1 MRYTFDLSEI
11 QKHNGTKFEPFTAQL
26 STGPVQL
33 TSASQHQA
41 TEANQ
46 VG

>member
-1 MRYTFDLSEI
+1 MRYTFDLLEI
-11 QKHNGTKFEPFTAQL
+11 KKDNGTKFEPFTAQL

-33 TSASQHQA
+33 TSASQA